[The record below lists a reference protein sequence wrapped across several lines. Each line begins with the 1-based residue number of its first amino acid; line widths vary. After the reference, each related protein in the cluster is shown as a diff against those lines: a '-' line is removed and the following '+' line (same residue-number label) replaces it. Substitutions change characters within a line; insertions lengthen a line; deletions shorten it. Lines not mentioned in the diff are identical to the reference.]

1 MRDDQKWMLKG
12 ALLPVL
18 LGDSVSA
25 HMLSLKIYARCGV
38 QSLICDEKK
47 SALSVIDPTS
57 KFFDL
62 ISVKE
67 GAAMMSALSQ
77 IAANTD
83 YLPVLI
89 PTSECFDRFVK
100 EHKDTLEP
108 LFIITS
114 KENIWNSAPFA
125 ALMKGE

>member
-18 LGDSVSA
+18 LGDSLSA
-25 HMLSLKIYARCGV
+25 HALSIRIYARCGV
-38 QSLICDEKK
+38 ESLVCDERQ
-47 SALSVIDPTS
+47 SVLSVLDPTC

-62 ISVKE
+62 ISVTE
-67 GAAMMSALSQ
+67 GAALMASLSQ

-83 YLPVLI
+83 YLPILI
-89 PTSECFDRFVK
+89 PMGERFSRFVT
-100 EHKDTLEP
+100 EYREALEP
-108 LFIITS
+108 LFIIS
-114 KENIWNSAPFA
+114 AREDVFNSAPFA

>member
-18 LGDSVSA
+18 LGDSLSA
-25 HMLSLKIYARCGV
+25 HLLSLKIYARCGV
-38 QSLICDEKK
+38 QSLVCDEKK

-62 ISVKE
+62 ISVNE
-67 GAAMMSALSQ
+67 GAAVMVALSQ
-77 IAANTD
+77 IAENTD

-89 PTSECFDRFVK
+89 PTSERFEGFVE
-100 EHKDTLEP
+100 EHRETLEP

-114 KENIWNSAPFA
+114 KDNVWNSAPFA

>member
-18 LGDSVSA
+18 LGDSLSA
-25 HMLSLKIYARCGV
+25 HLLSLKIYARCGV
-38 QSLICDEKK
+38 QSLVCDEKK

-62 ISVKE
+62 ISLNE
-67 GAAMMSALSQ
+67 GAAVMAALSQ
-77 IAANTD
+77 IAANGD
-83 YLPVLI
+83 YLPVII
-89 PTSECFDRFVK
+89 PISERFEGFVE
-100 EHKDTLEP
+100 EHRETLEH

-114 KENIWNSAPFA
+114 KDNVWNSAPFA

>member
-18 LGDSVSA
+18 LGDSLRT
-25 HMLSLKIYARCGV
+25 HLLSLGIYARCGV
-38 QSLICDEKK
+38 QSLVCDEKK

-62 ISVKE
+62 ISVSE
-67 GAAMMSALSQ
+67 GAAVMAALEH

-89 PTSECFDRFVK
+89 PMSERFLHIV
-100 EHKDTLEP
+100 EENRETLEA

-114 KENIWNSAPFA
+114 KENVWSSAPFA